1 VANAQLL
8 GLWPDGGE
16 MKLLFDLDGTLT
28 DPFVGI
34 TESIRA
40 ALVGLG
46 RPAPPAESLGWCIG
60 PPLKAS
66 LMHLLATEDE
76 ALAEAALAL
85 YRKRFGVV
93 GLFENRVYPGIP
105 EALETLKIEGH
116 TLYVATS
123 KPKVFAARILEHFA
137 LGPYFDAVY
146 GSELDGTLSE
156 KGDLIAH
163 ILSKEAVVATEAVM
177 IGDRRHDM
185 AGALR
190 NGVRPF
196 GVLWGYGSRAE
207 LEGAGAIRCLGSPA
221 ELRDGFRDDLG

>member
-1 VANAQLL
+1 MN
-8 GLWPDGGE
+8 
-16 MKLLFDLDGTLT
+16 LLFDLDGTLT
-28 DPFVGI
+28 DPFEGI

-46 RPAPPAESLGWCIG
+46 RPAPPAKSLTWCIG

-66 LMHLLATEDE
+66 FMRLLDTKDE
-76 ALAEAALAL
+76 GLAESALAL
-85 YRKRFGVV
+85 YRKRFGAV

-105 EALETLKIEGH
+105 EALETLQIEGH
-116 TLYVATS
+116 TLFIATS

-137 LGPYFDAVY
+137 LRPYFDAVY
-146 GSELDGTLSE
+146 GSELDGTRSE
-156 KGDLIAH
+156 KGALIAH

-185 AGALR
+185 AGARR
-190 NGVRPF
+190 NGVRPY

-207 LEGAGAIRCLGSPA
+207 LEGAGAVRCLVSPA
-221 ELRDGFRDDLG
+221 ELRDGFCNDAG